1 MTKNIRK
8 WGAMFLKKKPTVH
21 FRHLQ
26 EFDVLKVERS
36 NKFLPQWFKKLDRFH
51 DENVFASAT
60 VKTCIPFLEA
70 MSHGYT
76 IPLWCD
82 IVVTVSTHYTAYDAS
97 GAELIEMMPICEDA
111 DGQPPNVI
119 GQTYGGG
126 VIDRIEP
133 KYLGCVVQTPV
144 GVYTENYGIGRH
156 GNIQVKGMRFP
167 EGAPKTIWKLHSPW
181 FIETPKGYSTFYK
194 NPANN
199 YEHDLRI
206 FEGFVDTD
214 NYSNLAVNF
223 PCFWSGTKKGVFYL
237 KRGTPICQILLM
249 KREEVDLKVE
259 NVQPEVVASQ
269 QSVLQS
275 KVIDRYRDMFWHKS
289 KGKGKNV

>member
-1 MTKNIRK
+1 
-8 WGAMFLKKKPTVH
+8 MFLKKKPTVH
-21 FRHLQ
+21 FRHLS
-26 EFDVLKVERS
+26 EIDVLKVKRS
-36 NKFLPQWFKKLDRFH
+36 NKFLPQWFQKLDRFH
-51 DENVFASAT
+51 DKNVLESAT

-82 IVVTVSTHYTAYDAS
+82 IVVTVSTHYNAYDAS
-97 GAELIEMMPICEDA
+97 GLELNEIDPIYDSA
-111 DGQPPNVI
+111 DGTPPNVI
-119 GQTYGGG
+119 GKSYGGG

-133 KYLGCVVQTPV
+133 RSLGCVMQTPA
-144 GVYTENYGIGRH
+144 GYYTNHLGIGRH
-156 GNIQVKGMRFP
+156 GNIQVSGMRFP

-181 FIETPKGYSTFYK
+181 FIETPKGYSTFYR

-223 PCFWSGTKKGVFYL
+223 PCFWSGTKKGVFVL
-237 KRGTPICQILLM
+237 KRGTPICQIAVM
-249 KREEVDLKVE
+249 KREDIELKVE
-259 NVQPEVVASQ
+259 TIQRETIGRQ
-269 QSVLQS
+269 QTLLEA
-275 KVIDRYRDMFWHKS
+275 KAMDRYRDMFWHKS
-289 KGKGKNV
+289 KGNDENV